1 MLEISCIYLFEK
13 LNFLFID
20 ISILYFNNSNF
31 RLFKY
36 SELQNDYKLMK
47 LMKGNMLFS
56 LKTIKI
62 CNKQL
67 DSKPQVVV
75 QRLNLEAWPPHRPLG
90 KIPQFFFLGFL
101 PQEPSPLDRTV
112 KVGNKGIEVYE
123 GFPRVILF
131 NYGILRSLVGIKD
144 TQVYGV

>member
-13 LNFLFID
+13 KKFSFYRYTLIIQTFDYLN
-20 ISILYFNNSNF
+20 ILG
-31 RLFKY
+31 
-36 SELQNDYKLMK
+36 YKLMK

-75 QRLNLEAWPPHRPLG
+75 QRLNLKAWPPHRPLG

>member
-13 LNFLFID
+13 KKFSFYRYTLIIQTFDYLN
-20 ISILYFNNSNF
+20 ILG
-31 RLFKY
+31 
-36 SELQNDYKLMK
+36 YKLMK

-75 QRLNLEAWPPHRPLG
+75 QRLNLKAWPPHRPLG

-131 NYGILRSLVGIKD
+131 KYGILRSLVGIKD

>member
-1 MLEISCIYLFEK
+1 MHLSVREIKFSFYRYTLIIQTFDYL
-13 LNFLFID
+13 N
-20 ISILYFNNSNF
+20 ILG
-31 RLFKY
+31 
-36 SELQNDYKLMK
+36 YKLMK

-75 QRLNLEAWPPHRPLG
+75 QRLNLETWPPHRPLG

-131 NYGILRSLVGIKD
+131 KYGILRSLVGIKD

>member
-1 MLEISCIYLFEK
+1 MHLSVREIKFSFYRYTLIIQTFDYL
-13 LNFLFID
+13 N
-20 ISILYFNNSNF
+20 ILG
-31 RLFKY
+31 
-36 SELQNDYKLMK
+36 YKLMK

-101 PQEPSPLDRTV
+101 PREPSPLDRTV

>member
-13 LNFLFID
+13 KKFSFYRYTLIIQTFDYLN
-20 ISILYFNNSNF
+20 ILG
-31 RLFKY
+31 
-36 SELQNDYKLMK
+36 YKLMK

-101 PQEPSPLDRTV
+101 PREPSPLDRTV

-131 NYGILRSLVGIKD
+131 KYGILRSLVGIKD

>member
-1 MLEISCIYLFEK
+1 MVSDVGDFMHLSVREIKFSFYRYTLIIQTFDYL
-13 LNFLFID
+13 N
-20 ISILYFNNSNF
+20 ILG
-31 RLFKY
+31 
-36 SELQNDYKLMK
+36 YKLMK

-101 PQEPSPLDRTV
+101 PQEPSPLDRIV

>member
-1 MLEISCIYLFEK
+1 MHLSVREIKFSFYRYTLIIQTFDYL
-13 LNFLFID
+13 N
-20 ISILYFNNSNF
+20 ILG
-31 RLFKY
+31 
-36 SELQNDYKLMK
+36 YKLMK

-101 PQEPSPLDRTV
+101 PQEPSPLDRIV

-131 NYGILRSLVGIKD
+131 KYGILRSLVGIKD

>member
-1 MLEISCIYLFEK
+1 MHLSVREIKFSFYRYTLIIQTFDYL
-13 LNFLFID
+13 N
-20 ISILYFNNSNF
+20 ILG
-31 RLFKY
+31 
-36 SELQNDYKLMK
+36 YKLMK

-101 PQEPSPLDRTV
+101 PREPSPLDRTV

-131 NYGILRSLVGIKD
+131 KYGILRSLVGIKD

>member
-1 MLEISCIYLFEK
+1 MHLSVREIKFSFYRYTLIIQTFDYL
-13 LNFLFID
+13 N
-20 ISILYFNNSNF
+20 ILG
-31 RLFKY
+31 
-36 SELQNDYKLMK
+36 YKLMK

-75 QRLNLEAWPPHRPLG
+75 QRLNLKAWPPHRPLG

-101 PQEPSPLDRTV
+101 PREPSPLDRTV

>member
-1 MLEISCIYLFEK
+1 
-13 LNFLFID
+13 
-20 ISILYFNNSNF
+20 
-31 RLFKY
+31 
-36 SELQNDYKLMK
+36 MK
-47 LMKGNMLFS
+47 LMKENMLFS

-75 QRLNLEAWPPHRPLG
+75 QRLNLETWPPHRPLG

-101 PQEPSPLDRTV
+101 PREPSPLDRTV

-131 NYGILRSLVGIKD
+131 KYGILRSLVGIKD

>member
-1 MLEISCIYLFEK
+1 MHLSVREIKFSFYRYTLIIQTFDYL
-13 LNFLFID
+13 N
-20 ISILYFNNSNF
+20 ILG
-31 RLFKY
+31 
-36 SELQNDYKLMK
+36 YKLMK

-131 NYGILRSLVGIKD
+131 KYGILRSLVGIKD

>member
-1 MLEISCIYLFEK
+1 MHLSVREIKFSFYRYTLIIQTFDYL
-13 LNFLFID
+13 N
-20 ISILYFNNSNF
+20 ILG
-31 RLFKY
+31 
-36 SELQNDYKLMK
+36 YKLMK

-75 QRLNLEAWPPHRPLG
+75 QRLNLKAWPPHRPLG

-101 PQEPSPLDRTV
+101 PREPSPLDRTV

-131 NYGILRSLVGIKD
+131 KYGILRSLVGIKD

>member
-1 MLEISCIYLFEK
+1 MHLSVREIKFSFYRYTLIIQTFDYL
-13 LNFLFID
+13 N
-20 ISILYFNNSNF
+20 ILG
-31 RLFKY
+31 
-36 SELQNDYKLMK
+36 YKLMK

-75 QRLNLEAWPPHRPLG
+75 QRLNLKAWPPHRPLG

-131 NYGILRSLVGIKD
+131 KYGILRSLVGIKD

>member
-1 MLEISCIYLFEK
+1 
-13 LNFLFID
+13 
-20 ISILYFNNSNF
+20 
-31 RLFKY
+31 
-36 SELQNDYKLMK
+36 MK
-47 LMKGNMLFS
+47 LMKENMLFS

-101 PQEPSPLDRTV
+101 PQEPSPLDRIV

>member
-1 MLEISCIYLFEK
+1 MVSDVGDFMHLSVREIKFSFYRYTLIIQTFDYL
-13 LNFLFID
+13 N
-20 ISILYFNNSNF
+20 ILG
-31 RLFKY
+31 
-36 SELQNDYKLMK
+36 YKLMK

-131 NYGILRSLVGIKD
+131 KYGILRSLVGIKD

>member
-1 MLEISCIYLFEK
+1 MVSDVGDFMHLSVREIKFSFYRYTLIIQTFDYL
-13 LNFLFID
+13 N
-20 ISILYFNNSNF
+20 ILG
-31 RLFKY
+31 
-36 SELQNDYKLMK
+36 YKLMK

>member
-1 MLEISCIYLFEK
+1 MVSDVGDFMHLSVREIKFSFYRYTLIIQTFDYL
-13 LNFLFID
+13 N
-20 ISILYFNNSNF
+20 ILG
-31 RLFKY
+31 
-36 SELQNDYKLMK
+36 YKLMK

-75 QRLNLEAWPPHRPLG
+75 QRLNLKAWPPHRPLG

>member
-13 LNFLFID
+13 KKFSFYRYTLIIQTFDYLN
-20 ISILYFNNSNF
+20 ILG
-31 RLFKY
+31 
-36 SELQNDYKLMK
+36 YKLMK

-101 PQEPSPLDRTV
+101 PQEPSPLDRIV

>member
-1 MLEISCIYLFEK
+1 MVSDVGDFMHLSVREIKFSFYRYTLIIQTFDYL
-13 LNFLFID
+13 N
-20 ISILYFNNSNF
+20 ILG
-31 RLFKY
+31 
-36 SELQNDYKLMK
+36 YKLMK

-75 QRLNLEAWPPHRPLG
+75 QRLNLKAWPPHRPLG

-131 NYGILRSLVGIKD
+131 KYGILRSLVGIKD

>member
-1 MLEISCIYLFEK
+1 MHLSVREIKFSFYRYTLIIQTFDYL
-13 LNFLFID
+13 N
-20 ISILYFNNSNF
+20 ILG
-31 RLFKY
+31 
-36 SELQNDYKLMK
+36 YKLMK

>member
-1 MLEISCIYLFEK
+1 MVSDVGDFMHLSVREIKFSFYRYTLIIQTFDYL
-13 LNFLFID
+13 N
-20 ISILYFNNSNF
+20 ILG
-31 RLFKY
+31 
-36 SELQNDYKLMK
+36 YKLMK

-101 PQEPSPLDRTV
+101 PQEPSPLDRIV

-131 NYGILRSLVGIKD
+131 KYGILRSLVGIKD

>member
-1 MLEISCIYLFEK
+1 MHLSVREIKFSFYRYTLIIQTFDYL
-13 LNFLFID
+13 N
-20 ISILYFNNSNF
+20 ILG
-31 RLFKY
+31 
-36 SELQNDYKLMK
+36 YKLMK

-101 PQEPSPLDRTV
+101 PQEPSPLDRIV

>member
-13 LNFLFID
+13 KKFSFYRYTLIIQTFDYLN
-20 ISILYFNNSNF
+20 ILG
-31 RLFKY
+31 
-36 SELQNDYKLMK
+36 YKLMK